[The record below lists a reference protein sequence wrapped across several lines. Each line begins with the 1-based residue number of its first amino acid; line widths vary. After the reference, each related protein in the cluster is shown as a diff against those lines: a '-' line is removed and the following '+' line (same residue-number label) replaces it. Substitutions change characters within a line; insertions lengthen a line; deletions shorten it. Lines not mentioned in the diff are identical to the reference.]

1 MEHSAL
7 RSGIALGDAM
17 AKIAT
22 KKLMPL
28 WGAEVDFDLSQPLTD
43 EVAAELVALYEQNHL
58 LLFRNQ
64 TFDAEQQVAFSK
76 LFGPISH
83 RSPAMKVKET
93 ALVSN
98 VAPDGVLGDGELLF
112 HSDNTFFQHPL
123 KAIGLYAMEIPSV
136 GGDTL
141 FSNAHL
147 VYESLPDAVKKRL
160 VGLTSLQTF
169 DYGGDYNKRSTLEAV
184 PPDAPVAQHP
194 LLWTN
199 PTTGR
204 IALFLSEHTT
214 VCINGLGGRDE
225 EDELI
230 ALLRRHIEDPSFCYR
245 HKWTVGDFVFWDN
258 VCLQHAR
265 ETFDRKQ
272 ARTLRRTPIL
282 DPDGDRRFPESLD
295 LTRKAA

>member
-1 MEHSAL
+1 
-7 RSGIALGDAM
+7 M
-17 AKIAT
+17 AKIAY
-22 KKLMPL
+22 KELMPTDQSDNRGAS
-28 WGAEVDFDLSQPLTD
+28 WGAEVDHDLSQPLTD
-43 EVAAELVALYEQNHL
+43 QIAAELVALYERYHL
-58 LLFRNQ
+58 LLFRHQ
-64 TFDAEQQVAFSK
+64 TFSAEQQVAFSK

-141 FSNAHL
+141 FANAHL
-147 VYESLPDAVKKRL
+147 VYDSLPADVKRKL
-160 VGLTSLQTF
+160 AGLSSLQTF

-199 PTTGR
+199 PVSGR
-204 IALFLSEHTT
+204 VALFLSEHTT
-214 VCINGLGGRDE
+214 VRINGLSRDE
-225 EDELI
+225 EEALI
-230 ALLRRHIEDPSFCYR
+230 ALLRRHIEDPRFCYR

-272 ARTLRRTPIL
+272 ARTLRRTPVL
-282 DPDGDRRFPESLD
+282 DPEGDRRFPESLD

>member
-1 MEHSAL
+1 
-7 RSGIALGDAM
+7 M
-17 AKIAT
+17 AKIAY
-22 KKLMPL
+22 KVLMSADQSDNKGAS
-28 WGAEVDFDLSQPLTD
+28 WGAEVDHDLSQPLTD
-43 EVAAELVALYEQNHL
+43 QIATELVALYERYHL
-58 LLFRNQ
+58 LLFRSQ
-64 TFDAEQQVAFSK
+64 TFSAEQQVAFSK

-141 FSNAHL
+141 FANAHL
-147 VYESLPDAVKKRL
+147 VYDSLPDEVKRKL
-160 VGLTSLQTF
+160 PGLSSLQTF

-199 PTTGR
+199 PATGR

-214 VCINGLGGRDE
+214 VRINGLGKDE
-225 EDELI
+225 EDALI
-230 ALLRRHIEDPSFCYR
+230 ALLRRHIEDPRFCYR

-272 ARTLRRTPIL
+272 ARTLRRTPVL
-282 DPDGDRRFPESLD
+282 DAEGDRRFPESLD

>member
-1 MEHSAL
+1 MAT
-7 RSGIALGDAM
+7 IAF
-17 AKIAT
+17 
-22 KKLMPL
+22 KKLMPSL
-28 WGAEVDFDLSQPLTD
+28 GVEVDFDLSQPLTD
-43 EVAAELVALYEQNHL
+43 AVAAELVELYNAHHL
-58 LLFRNQ
+58 LLFRRQ
-64 TFDAEQQVAFSK
+64 TFSEDQQVAFSK

-83 RSPAMKVKET
+83 RSPAMKTKDT

-98 VAPDGVLGDGELLF
+98 VAPGGVLGDGELLF

-123 KAIGLYAMEIPSV
+123 KAIGLYAMEVPSV

-147 VYESLPDAVKKRL
+147 VYEALPAEVKKRL
-160 VGLTSLQTF
+160 EGLTSLQTF
-169 DYGGDYNKRSTLEAV
+169 DYNGDYNKRSTLEAV

-199 PTTGR
+199 PITGR

-214 VCINGLGGRDE
+214 VRIDGIGRDE
-225 EDELI
+225 EDALI
-230 ALLRRHIEDPSFCYR
+230 ALLRGYIEDPRFCYR

-258 VCLQHAR
+258 ICLQHAR
-265 ETFDRKQ
+265 ETFDRAQ
-272 ARTLRRTPIL
+272 ARTLRRTPVL
-282 DPDGDRRFPESLD
+282 DADGERRFPQSRD

>member
-1 MEHSAL
+1 
-7 RSGIALGDAM
+7 M
-17 AKIAT
+17 AKIAY
-22 KKLMPL
+22 KELMSSQEGKS
-28 WGAEVDFDLSQPLTD
+28 WGADVDHDLSQPLTD
-43 EVAAELVALYEQNHL
+43 EIAAELVALYEQYHL

-64 TFDAEQQVAFSK
+64 TFSADQQVAFSK

-141 FSNAHL
+141 FANAHL
-147 VYESLPDAVKKRL
+147 VYDSLPDEVKRKL
-160 VGLTSLQTF
+160 TGLSSLQTF

-199 PTTGR
+199 PATGR

-214 VCINGLGGRDE
+214 VRINGLGKDE
-225 EDELI
+225 EDGLI
-230 ALLRRHIEDPSFCYR
+230 ALLRRHIEDPRFCYR

-272 ARTLRRTPIL
+272 ARTLRRTPVL
-282 DPDGDRRFPESLD
+282 DPEGERRFPESLD